1 VDITSQSTQAVPIAA
16 AATPAQSGPG
26 AGASA
31 APLVAPRM
39 AGTAPPAATSATG
52 LPTYASAGDGDTL
65 SGTAQTSA
73 RQLTQDVMTSVERP
87 TLLAD
92 QAPPTGLRADA
103 ALAGSA
109 STSKQPKANFVP
121 ASHSGTQGA
130 LSEPTIEDA
139 TLTSKGL
146 DASAPGEQLKS
157 PATVSAAQALTAP
170 EVQVTNL
177 PDAQS
182 APLARTEAQGAQPVG
197 AQAAPPPATSTV
209 PMDAPLWP
217 DAVADDISR
226 AQLTEGEEL
235 RLSLTPERLG
245 TLHIRLSV
253 ENGAAQIQIVAETAE
268 AARALQDAQPR
279 LADALSRVGLDLGA
293 HTADLAGQGRDAGT
307 GAWSDG
313 QHQGDAESLP
323 QGERNNDEQ
332 APETIRFTA
341 QPEQR
346 ASTTS
351 DTATRIDR
359 IA

>member
-1 VDITSQSTQAVPIAA
+1 
-16 AATPAQSGPG
+16 
-26 AGASA
+26 
-31 APLVAPRM
+31 
-39 AGTAPPAATSATG
+39 
-52 LPTYASAGDGDTL
+52 
-65 SGTAQTSA
+65 
-73 RQLTQDVMTSVERP
+73 
-87 TLLAD
+87 
-92 QAPPTGLRADA
+92 
-103 ALAGSA
+103 
-109 STSKQPKANFVP
+109 
-121 ASHSGTQGA
+121 
-130 LSEPTIEDA
+130 
-139 TLTSKGL
+139 
-146 DASAPGEQLKS
+146 
-157 PATVSAAQALTAP
+157 QALTAP

-279 LADALSRVGLDLGA
+279 LADALSRVGLDLGT
-293 HTADLAGQGRDAGT
+293 HTADLGGQGRDGGT
-307 GAWSDG
+307 EAWSDG
-313 QHQGDAESLP
+313 QHQGDAENLP
-323 QGERNNDEQ
+323 QGDRNSDEQ
-332 APETIRFTA
+332 APDIIRFTA

-346 ASTTS
+346 AATTS